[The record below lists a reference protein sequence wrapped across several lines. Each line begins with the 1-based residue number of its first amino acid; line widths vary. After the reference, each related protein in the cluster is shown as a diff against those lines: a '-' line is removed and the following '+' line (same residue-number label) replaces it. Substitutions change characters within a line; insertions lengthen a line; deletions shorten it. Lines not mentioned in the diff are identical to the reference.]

1 MKRSLVPLSVFL
13 GLSGQASA
21 QPQVEPSTLPQT
33 QPSPQTQPPM
43 QDGERRERT
52 RREMREVMR
61 SERERWRENAPPVQ
75 GWAWRPPTPR
85 HWDGHEGRMTPNERR
100 ELRNLLEETARE
112 RRALAGE
119 RNPELVPTAKGS
131 ER

>member
-1 MKRSLVPLSVFL
+1 MKSSLAVLFL
-13 GLSGQASA
+13 GLGLCGQARAQLQA
-21 QPQVEPSTLPQT
+21 QPNVQANA
-33 QPSPQTQPPM
+33 QPPA
-43 QDGERRERT
+43 QDGEDRERT

-75 GWAWRPPTPR
+75 GWSWRPPAPR
-85 HWDGHEGRMTPNERR
+85 HWEGHEGRLTPQERR

-112 RRALAGE
+112 RRALAAE
-119 RNPELVPTAKGS
+119 RGADLVPTVKGS